1 MTHTMQHIYDTEVLV
16 CCPSKGRA
24 DTCTTHNVLPSV
36 KYFVAPEEYEQY
48 IAKVPKENVIKLPEG
63 IQVPPVGK
71 CRALNYILDNYKTKD
86 NVILFTD
93 DDIFKLRRV
102 DFLNKPL
109 ACKETNEEEVL
120 CCIKKMKFI
129 ADKIGAKIGG
139 FAALGGSGD
148 VLQMGLSNRF
158 KLAQKKYIDGK
169 AFIIYDDDGTRYS
182 EDLYLK
188 EDIDFN
194 CQSLLKNK
202 RTLSVQFVVFNGKA
216 LTNAGGV
223 CDVRSREKEIQHGAK
238 MIDKYGQMLT
248 LRISQ
253 IGDGVRKNAVQ
264 FGIK

>member
-1 MTHTMQHIYDTEVLV
+1 MTHTMQHIYDSEILI

-24 DTCTTHNVLPSV
+24 ETCTTHKVLPSV
-36 KYFVAPEEYEQY
+36 KYFVAPEEYDKYLEC
-48 IAKVPKENVIKLPEG
+48 VPKENVVKLPDG

-71 CRALNYILDNYKTKD
+71 CRALNWILDNYKTKE

-93 DDIFKLRRV
+93 DDIMKLQRI
-102 DFLNKPL
+102 DFLQTPVE
-109 ACKETNEEEVL
+109 CKEANESEVICL
-120 CCIKKMKFI
+120 IQKLKFI
-129 ADKIGAKIGG
+129 ADSIGAKIGG
-139 FAALGGSGD
+139 FAALSSGD
-148 VLQMGLSNRF
+148 VLQMGLSSHF

-194 CQSLLKNK
+194 CQSLLNNK

-223 CDVRSREKEIQHGAK
+223 CDVRSREKEIEHGSR